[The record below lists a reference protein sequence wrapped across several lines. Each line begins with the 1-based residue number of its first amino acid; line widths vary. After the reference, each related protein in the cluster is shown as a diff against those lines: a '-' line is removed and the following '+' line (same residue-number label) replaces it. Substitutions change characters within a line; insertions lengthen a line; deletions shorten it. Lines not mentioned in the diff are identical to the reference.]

1 MDKKRI
7 KDMESKLKA
16 TVLIEQGYQD
26 QIAEL
31 KAEKFKLGNYIATLQ
46 TENECL
52 AASCKATVNCKA
64 DAIREMLDEIRVDG
78 IRWVAGRVHD
88 AVVEYADK
96 LEGLELRSPK
106 DDS

>member
-31 KAEKFKLGNYIATLQ
+31 KADFKQQISSWDATIGKMEVHHKKQSAEL
-46 TENECL
+46 EEIV
-52 AASCKATVNCKA
+52 KAVA
-64 DAIREMLDEIRVDG
+64 HIGVDFG
-78 IRWVAGRVHD
+78 YG
-88 AVVEYADK
+88 EF
-96 LEGLELRSPK
+96 EL
-106 DDS
+106 DDSHIKKARELLEKSDE